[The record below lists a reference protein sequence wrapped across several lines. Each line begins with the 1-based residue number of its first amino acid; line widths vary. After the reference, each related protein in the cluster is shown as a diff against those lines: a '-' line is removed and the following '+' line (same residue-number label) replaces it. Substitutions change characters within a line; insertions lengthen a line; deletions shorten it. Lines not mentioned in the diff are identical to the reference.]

1 MASKEAEIA
10 QKLAL
15 LDLSNEEILNRIDD
29 LDKKFQQSRPI
40 LAKAAHSNLERTIA
54 IAITVINLLILLL
67 S

>member
-1 MASKEAEIA
+1 MATKEAELA
-10 QKLAL
+10 QRLAL
-15 LDLSNEEILNRIDD
+15 LDLSNEELLNRIDD
-29 LDKKFQQSRPI
+29 LDKKYQQCKPI